1 MLRGIFTL
9 FLLAFFGY
17 WSILNSLI
25 SISLIDLLPLWL
37 VKCLIVFSFFI
48 FSDLVDLDVYKGL
61 FPNRCSTFG
70 SSVTFKLSV
79 INLNVC
85 LKNDI
90 WSTLF
95 APNLFCLSDDCDLKW
110 HLQQRFISRGS
121 LSFILFYYF
130 ILWEEWLVF
139 VDTRRLFRFLPFIS
153 IYGKFL
159 LCQVYA
165 IYDFFFQL
173 YNFAW
178 SIVIFLWCLCVFD
191 PLLY

>member
-1 MLRGIFTL
+1 LCLYFAAIFLRTAYIFAESSTFYVALWTLSFAVKCCRAILSFYIIFIMLRGIFTL

-25 SISLIDLLPLWL
+25 SISLMDLLPLWL

-130 ILWEEWLVF
+130 ILWEE
-139 VDTRRLFRFLPFIS
+139 
-153 IYGKFL
+153 
-159 LCQVYA
+159 
-165 IYDFFFQL
+165 
-173 YNFAW
+173 
-178 SIVIFLWCLCVFD
+178 
-191 PLLY
+191 